1 MRARSMPAERSGRK
15 SGSIATSPTGL
26 PTPRMQRR
34 MGLPV
39 TRIWKNFWRARL
51 RAGDNGH
58 RALFGRAA
66 RM

>member
-1 MRARSMPAERSGRK
+1 MRVRSMPAERSGRR
-15 SGSIATSPTGL
+15 SGSIAISPTGL

-34 MGLPV
+34 TGLPV

-51 RAGDNGH
+51 RAGTRGR
-58 RALFGRAA
+58 RALFGRAG